1 MNLTN
6 HVIGQLILTKNQL
19 KKNKK
24 LSNGYIRDRTYNPI
38 THPKSSLYNSFDI
51 LKKENK
57 NVLNDENKLFFNLYT
72 KTKELYPTKIKE
84 TFKDLI
90 NKYTENNYKIPDLSD
105 KKNLFNQNPLL
116 LVGHELEQ
124 FYKCFN
130 SKNSTNN
137 LNEKNKTNKNNK
149 HINFIKKEMIMLENI
164 VYSKSNGNYDK
175 EKELC
180 NESYGSNYKTNE
192 LGNKKHEF
200 NYFQVDNIWD
210 KIKREKKRIK
220 QEKLNR
226 IRLLKK
232 NLMKGQNDKKL
243 EINIIDDNTKNHL
256 NYVHKSTEVDI
267 NNINKK
273 NTLTSIENNKNSF
286 NVTINNYNNKDS
298 LTLKNINSMS
308 TEYNN
313 KTMNS
318 FSKLRTKYT
327 NKSLIPKKV
336 KFKLLKIEEKNKLL
350 KDIEDTKN
358 TLDNKDLMEKNMTIE
373 EYKNKK
379 KVSKT
384 INFDKVLGK
393 YILEQEKNKTIRLG
407 KYFSQRLKGPMLINI
422 IGRNA
427 IKKSIFRK
435 LNKETDP
442 KKIIET
448 YMKLN
453 LELFDQNEI
462 EKLIKIYY
470 QKILGH
476 SEESINKILKLQL
489 GDDLIFDL
497 LDKYVNK
504 SKEKFHIYS
513 TKPRVNKSFNNANE
527 QIIALKR
534 RYLIGKTFDFID

>member
-1 MNLTN
+1 MKLTN
-6 HVIGQLILTKNQL
+6 RIIGQLILTKNQIN
-19 KKNKK
+19 KNKK
-24 LSNGYIRDRTYNPI
+24 LSHGYIRDKTYNPI
-38 THPKSSLYNSFDI
+38 THPKSSLYYSFDI
-51 LKKENK
+51 LKREKK
-57 NVLNDENKLFFNLYT
+57 NVLNSENKLFLDLYR

-90 NKYTENNYKIPDLSD
+90 NQYKNNNYIIPDLSD
-105 KKNLFNQNPLL
+105 KKNLFKQNPLIL
-116 LVGHELEQ
+116 EGHELEQ

-130 SKNSTNN
+130 TTNANNS
-137 LNEKNKTNKNNK
+137 NEKNIINKNDK
-149 HINFIKKEMIMLENI
+149 HVDFIKKEMFMLENI
-164 VYSKSNGNYDK
+164 VYNRSNGNYDK
-175 EKELC
+175 NKELY

-298 LTLKNINSMS
+298 ITLKNINSMS